1 MTPGSKPFT
10 VVSSPFFTKIW
21 SYRAEIE
28 IFLNKYQ
35 IFFKGFDENSRKL
48 DMNITYTF
56 TCGNFDLFYIKF
68 SWIFL
73 EFRNWY
79 APKNSKRASR
89 TNCKLQCVF
98 IQCSCDLS
106 PKWRVS
112 VGVTF
117 LSRHKS
123 CRRLSP
129 SQPLLG
135 SSRNAPPAVFGR
147 SVAWRDKIRCKGD

>member
-35 IFFKGFDENSRKL
+35 KGFDENSWKL

-56 TCGNFDLFYIKF
+56 TCGNFDLFYIKL

-79 APKNSKRASR
+79 APKRASR
-89 TNCKLQCVF
+89 MNCKLQCVF
-98 IQCSCDLS
+98 IQW
-106 PKWRVS
+106 PMFVEVS

-123 CRRLSP
+123 CRPLSP

-135 SSRNAPPAVFGR
+135 SSRNTPPAVFGR
-147 SVAWRDKIRCKGD
+147 SVGWRDKIRCKGD

>member
-1 MTPGSKPFT
+1 MLAKQPGTAQQSEILLQWSLYTGLRSDPRSNWQPTFEMTPGSKPFT
-10 VVSSPFFTKIW
+10 VVSSRFFTKIW

-35 IFFKGFDENSRKL
+35 IFFKGFDESSWKL

-79 APKNSKRASR
+79 ARKNSKRASR

-106 PKWRVS
+106 PKWPMFV
-112 VGVTF
+112 
-117 LSRHKS
+117 
-123 CRRLSP
+123 
-129 SQPLLG
+129 
-135 SSRNAPPAVFGR
+135 
-147 SVAWRDKIRCKGD
+147 